1 MFSKPLSLILV
12 YLITIFNLSIVMSP
26 FFGAIA
32 PFTNLYDIDF
42 VNRSASIDKSLLDK
56 MFFAIMLNGFLVSFF
71 MLIYLFFDLLL
82 GFSVRYSLKKCKRY
96 EKVKGFDFLTD
107 IFEQVKIKF
116 NQPNVKLYIKNSN
129 EVNAFAVSSL
139 GCKAIVITNGMVN
152 HYLKSCNDPKNFLYA
167 MRSIIGHEMSHLINK
182 DFLPG
187 FLIMAN
193 QRATNF
199 VLMITSLLFHYI
211 VRLVSL
217 NPYGGH
223 FSALLMQNIYY
234 LVNFILSFFNRF
246 IVYNLYRFLNLWISR
261 SIEYRCDAQS
271 AVAFGG
277 DKMAMALSMLG
288 KSGYFT
294 LFSTH
299 PSTKNRINKVV
310 NIKSKD
316 GIILPKIFDAL
327 SNYFAIMLL
336 IVICLC
342 FAEECNVDY
351 LVRNYGVK
359 VVRYIRYFI

>member
-42 VNRSASIDKSLLDK
+42 VNRSANIDKSLLDK
-56 MFFAIMLNGFLVSFF
+56 MMFAIMLNGFLISFF

-107 IFEQVKIKF
+107 IFEQVKVKF
-116 NQPNVKLYIKNSN
+116 NQPNVKLYIKGSN

-139 GCKAIVITNGMVN
+139 GYKAIVITNGMVN
-152 HYLKSCNDPKNFLYA
+152 HYLKSCNGPKNFLYA

-199 VLMITSLLFHYI
+199 VLTITSLLFHYV

-223 FSALLMQNIYY
+223 
-234 LVNFILSFFNRF
+234 
-246 IVYNLYRFLNLWISR
+246 LYRFLNLWISR

-288 KSGYFT
+288 KNGYFT

-316 GIILPKIFDAL
+316 EIILPKIFDAL

-351 LVRNYGVK
+351 LIRNYGVK